1 MSILVIYA
9 AIFVSALVFFDWLI
23 RLLVSKRQSASFV
36 NDRLRA
42 LEGEVDRKKAYTK
55 ILTERGVNYSQYDDI
70 SNHAK
75 TYFSQSGVVVSR
87 SKTRLIGLAIPVF
100 VFMACFYFSRSIL
113 LTIPITALGS
123 VLISVALVA
132 RARRIR
138 IKKFVAQLPMA
149 IDVMVRS
156 LAAGHP
162 VPTSISLV
170 AREMSDPIGSE
181 FGIMNDEMT
190 YGTDIDIAV
199 RNMVKRVGAEE
210 LNLLAISLSVQKGT
224 GGNLGEILSNL
235 ADVLR
240 GRSLLKQKIRAISAE
255 GRMTSWVMLVFPFG
269 LYFMIS
275 AISPSYFDPL
285 WQSGYGTHFLTGG
298 FVMLLFGMMILRR
311 IVKFEI

>member
-1 MSILVIYA
+1 MSILLIYA

-23 RLLVSKRQSASFV
+23 RFLVSRRQSASFV
-36 NDRLRA
+36 NERLQA

-55 ILTERGVNYSQYDDI
+55 LLTERGVSYSQYNDI
-70 SNHAK
+70 ASHAR
-75 TYFSQSGVVVSR
+75 TYLSQSGIAPGK
-87 SKTRLIGLAIPVF
+87 SKTRIFAIVIPF
-100 VFMACFYFSRSIL
+100 IAFFIAFYFSRSL
-113 LTIPITALGS
+113 FAALPIGAVAS
-123 VLISVALVA
+123 VLVGVVLVM
-132 RARRIR
+132 RARRGR
-138 IKKFVAQLPMA
+138 ITKFVGQLPLA

-162 VPTSISLV
+162 VPTSVSLV

-199 RNMVKRVGAEE
+199 RNMVRRVGAEE

-255 GRMTSWVMLVFPFG
+255 GRMTSWVMLLFPFG

-275 AISPSYFDPL
+275 AIAPTYFDPL
-285 WQSGYGTHFLTGG
+285 WESGYGTHFVVGG
-298 FVMLLFGMMILRR
+298 FVMLLFGMAILRR
-311 IVKFEI
+311 IVNFEI

>member
-1 MSILVIYA
+1 MFAALPIGAVASVLVG
-9 AIFVSALVFFDWLI
+9 V
-23 RLLVSKRQSASFV
+23 LLV
-36 NDRLRA
+36 
-42 LEGEVDRKKAYTK
+42 
-55 ILTERGVNYSQYDDI
+55 
-70 SNHAK
+70 
-75 TYFSQSGVVVSR
+75 
-87 SKTRLIGLAIPVF
+87 
-100 VFMACFYFSRSIL
+100 M
-113 LTIPITALGS
+113 
-123 VLISVALVA
+123 
-132 RARRIR
+132 RARRGR
-138 IKKFVAQLPMA
+138 ITKFVGQLPLA

-162 VPTSISLV
+162 VPTSVSLV

-199 RNMVKRVGAEE
+199 RNMVRRVGAEE

-255 GRMTSWVMLVFPFG
+255 GRMTSWVMLLFPFG

-275 AISPSYFDPL
+275 AIAPTYFDPL
-285 WQSGYGTHFLTGG
+285 WESGYGTHFVVGG
-298 FVMLLFGMMILRR
+298 FVMLLFGMAILRR
-311 IVKFEI
+311 IVNFEI

>member
-1 MSILVIYA
+1 MSILFIYA

-23 RLLVSKRQSASFV
+23 RFLVSRRQSASFV
-36 NDRLRA
+36 NERLQA
-42 LEGEVDRKKAYTK
+42 LEGEVDRKKAYTRL
-55 ILTERGVNYSQYDDI
+55 LTERGVNYAQYSNI
-70 SNHAK
+70 SSHAK
-75 TYFSQSGVVVSR
+75 TYLSQSGIVVGR
-87 SKTRLIGLAIPVF
+87 SKPRLLSVAIPVLAFAVALYFFRSVF
-100 VFMACFYFSRSIL
+100 V
-113 LTIPITALGS
+113 ALPVAFVAS
-123 VLISVALVA
+123 VLIGITVVA
-132 RARRIR
+132 RTRSKRIA
-138 IKKFVAQLPMA
+138 KFVAQLPMA

-156 LAAGHP
+156 LSAGHP
-162 VPTSISLV
+162 VPTSIALV
-170 AREMSDPIGSE
+170 AREMADPIGSE

-199 RNMVKRVGAEE
+199 RNMVRRVGAEE

-275 AISPSYFDPL
+275 AIAPTYFDPL
-285 WQSGYGTHFLTGG
+285 WQSGYGTHFLAGG

-311 IVKFEI
+311 IVNFEI

>member
-1 MSILVIYA
+1 MSILIIYA

-23 RLLVSKRQSASFV
+23 RILVSKRQSASFI

-70 SNHAK
+70 ANHAR
-75 TYFSQSGVVVSR
+75 TYFSQSGLVIAR
-87 SKTRLIGLAIPVF
+87 SKTRLIALMVPAIVF
-100 VFMACFYFSRSIL
+100 FVCFYFTRSLL
-113 LTIPITALGS
+113 LTIPATALIS
-123 VLISVALVA
+123 ILIYVLLVA
-132 RARRIR
+132 RARRNR

-255 GRMTSWVMLVFPFG
+255 GRMTSWVMLLFPFG

-275 AISPSYFDPL
+275 AISPRYFDPL
-285 WQSGYGTHFLTGG
+285 WQSGYGTHFLTAGLL
-298 FVMLLFGMMILRR
+298 MLLFGMMILRR
-311 IVKFEI
+311 IVNFEI